1 MRQILRLSML
11 LAMCLLASTSAWAQ
25 QWCTYNPERDAR
37 FNCGYSTAQACEKA
51 SRENHGACTLDPF
64 YD

>member
-1 MRQILRLSML
+1 MKHFLRFGTLFAIFL
-11 LAMCLLASTSAWAQ
+11 LAGTSAWAQ

-51 SRENHGACTLDPF
+51 TRDNHGACTLDPF

>member
-1 MRQILRLSML
+1 MTHVVRFATLI
-11 LAMCLLASTSAWAQ
+11 AMFLFVSTSAWAQ
-25 QWCTYNPERDAR
+25 QWCAYNPERDTR

-51 SRENHGACTLDPF
+51 TRENHGACTVDPF

>member
-1 MRQILRLSML
+1 MKHFLRFGTLITIFL
-11 LAMCLLASTSAWAQ
+11 LANTSTWAQ
-25 QWCTYNPERDAR
+25 QWCTYNPDRDAR

-51 SRENHGACTLDPF
+51 TRDNHGACTLDPF